1 MDKGHT
7 FHLPVMGI
15 AFTIDTPLKVAQYGI
30 DSVIFI
36 TDDIL
41 LEKMRKMYSEKFNLP
56 FQGIDNSSPDG
67 RSNRITS
74 YLNMMKGLVEKK
86 FDELKNASFEK
97 GEELKKYFDLL
108 PDASSLKQEFLE
120 LTEKITD
127 FSEIKNW
134 LNENLSLGDIN
145 VNIMTKID
153 KVNYFKKEALPQEYN
168 DAHSAFRGFAESD
181 LDSSVIF
188 SAGMNPRLYSF
199 VEQFDDFYPNENG
212 KIKKRIILKVS
223 DYRSALI
230 QGKFLAK
237 KGIWVSEYRVESGL
251 NCGGHAF
258 ATEGYLMG
266 PILAEFRDN
275 RQALVESVTEIL
287 TNALEAKGKVVPTK
301 GLEMRIT
308 TQGGVGTAEEH
319 QFLIDEYG
327 LDSVGWGTPFLL
339 VPEATN
345 VDEKTMDLLMGAKE
359 KDLYLSEVSPLGV
372 PFNNIRGAS
381 KDIERQQKADGGR
394 PGSSCPREYLALNG
408 EFTEK
413 TICTASRQYQR
424 IKLKELDNQ
433 QMNISTSEYQ
443 ERWDKITGK
452 SCLCVGLGTTVMK
465 INSIDRKVEGDAVS
479 ICPGPNM
486 AYFNK
491 SSSLK
496 DMIGHVYG
504 RNNVISRTD
513 RPNIFVKELGLYLDY
528 LKKQIDETT
537 EVLNRKQVKYFN
549 NFTKN
554 MEEGI
559 RYYQGLFSQMVDTF
573 DDTKSIVLEELS
585 NAYQSLNSMTLEIEK
600 LKLVKDKVK
609 L

>member
-1 MDKGHT
+1 MTKGHT

-41 LEKMRKMYSEKFNLP
+41 MEKMRKMYSEKFNLP
-56 FQGIDNSSPDG
+56 FQGIDNSTPDG

-74 YLNMMKGLVEKK
+74 YLNLIKELAEKK
-86 FDELKNASFEK
+86 FDELKNASIEK
-97 GEELKKYFDLL
+97 SDELKKYFDLL
-108 PDASSLKQEFLE
+108 PDASELKQEFKQ

-127 FSEIKNW
+127 FSEIKKW
-134 LNENLSLGDIN
+134 LNDNLSFGDIN

-153 KVNYFKKEALPQEYN
+153 KTNYFNNEPLPSEYN
-168 DAHSAFRGFAESD
+168 DAHAALRGFAESD
-181 LDSSVIF
+181 LESSVVF

-199 VEQFDDFYPNENG
+199 VEQFDDFYPNEAG
-212 KIKKRIILKVS
+212 EIKKRIILKVS

-237 KGIWVSEYRVESGL
+237 KGIWVSEYRIESGL

-266 PILAEFRDN
+266 PILEEFKNN
-275 RQALVESVTEIL
+275 RQNLIDSVFEIL
-287 TNALEAKGKVVPTK
+287 KGALENKGKTVPNEPLK
-301 GLEMRIT
+301 LRIT

-319 QFLIDEYG
+319 QFLINKYG

-345 VDEKTMDLLMGAKE
+345 VDKETLDLLTAATE
-359 KDLYLSEVSPLGV
+359 DDLYLSEVSPLGV

-381 KDIERQQKADGGR
+381 KDIERQQKVDSGR

-408 EFTEK
+408 EFADR

-424 IKLKELDNQ
+424 LKIKELNGQ
-433 QMNISTSEYQ
+433 SSELTQTEYKNKL
-443 ERWDKITGK
+443 DKITGK
-452 SCLCVGLGTTVMK
+452 SCLCVGLGTTAMK
-465 INSIDRKVEGDAVS
+465 INDIDRKVEGDAVS

-491 SSSLK
+491 ISSLK
-496 DMIGHVYG
+496 DMVGHIYG
-504 RNNVISRTD
+504 KNNVISRND

-537 EVLNRKQVKYFN
+537 EVLNRKQVKYFT

-559 RYYQGLFSQMVDTF
+559 LYYQGLFSKMVDTF
-573 DDTKSIVLEELS
+573 EDSKSTVLDELDQ
-585 NAYQSLNSMTLEIEK
+585 AYNTLTSMTLKIEE
-600 LKLVKDKVK
+600 LKLEKVK
-609 L
+609 A